1 MTASSQ
7 PRTSLLPPAPGR
19 HHWCVL
25 VPSSAEL
32 HFDGAGTRGDHDR
45 LLVEALWARGLGCAR
60 FDLAPP
66 LAGVR
71 DDHPAAFGRH
81 VARAAEVLERL
92 RRMDHAAA
100 VTLVATGDGT
110 DVAFALARRAEP
122 RRAEERA
129 EERAGE
135 PWPTIRSLLALSPIR
150 GGDELT
156 LRRKARDL
164 AGIVARDERRV
175 GRLDPEPVTQ
185 RLRRRLGL

>member
-1 MTASSQ
+1 MTSSQ

-60 FDLAPP
+60 FDLAPIA
-66 LAGVR
+66 AGAAAA
-71 DDHPAAFGRH
+71 HPAVFGRH
-81 VARAAEVLERL
+81 VARVAEVLERL
-92 RRMDHAAA
+92 RRMDHAAE
-100 VTLVATGDGT
+100 VTLVAAGDGT
-110 DVAFALARRAEP
+110 DVAFAVARAAEQ
-122 RRAEERA
+122 RRDGDPDAA
-129 EERAGE
+129 D
-135 PWPTIRSLLALSPIR
+135 PWPTIRSLLALAPIQ

-164 AGIVARDERRV
+164 AGIVARDERPVARFE
-175 GRLDPEPVTQ
+175 PEPVTQ